1 MGAAIALV
9 FLCFLVILII
19 LIILIILFIL
29 FFDIFFHIFFCGHWV
44 PVSIGINHTRGD
56 TPGEEGRQDT
66 HRAAQ
71 ALWANGFI
79 ADIRPIS
86 ADMHGAFIADIRVQ
100 IGLRS
105 EIPVIGPI

>member
-1 MGAAIALV
+1 M
-9 FLCFLVILII
+9 
-19 LIILIILFIL
+19 
-29 FFDIFFHIFFCGHWV
+29 
-44 PVSIGINHTRGD
+44 SIGINHTRGD

-71 ALWANGFI
+71 ASRAGDRGAADFLAHRSRSDRFYRRYR

-86 ADMHGAFIADIRVQ
+86 ADMHGVFIADIRVQ